1 MRKMR
6 MERYV
11 TLPGGEKVAA
21 LGQGT
26 WFMGERR
33 DRHVDEVAA
42 IRLGVEL
49 GMTLV
54 DTAEMYGDGG
64 AELMLGEAL
73 DGIRDEVFLVSKVYP
88 QNAGFKGVQAAC
100 ERSLKRMKTD
110 RIDLY
115 LLHWRGG
122 TPFEET
128 VRGFEALQED
138 GKIRNWGVSNMDT
151 DDMEEL
157 LEAQGGENCTVNQIL
172 YNLTRRGAEYD
183 LLPFQQKTEIPI
195 MAYSP
200 IEQGRLPRTGA
211 LAEIGAKHR
220 VDPFTIALAWL
231 LRRPDVVAIPKAT
244 NPDHVRANRAAADIV
259 LDAEDLAALDKAFP
273 PPTRKRPLEM
283 L

>member
-1 MRKMR
+1 MNRH
-6 MERYV
+6 V
-11 TLPGGEKVAA
+11 ILPGGEKVPA

-26 WFMGERR
+26 WFMGERP
-33 DRHVDEVAA
+33 DRRAAEVAA

-49 GMTLV
+49 GLTLV

-64 AELMLGEAL
+64 AEEMLAEAL

-88 QNAGFKGVQAAC
+88 HNASFSGVQAAC
-100 ERSLKRMKTD
+100 ERSLRRMNVD
-110 RIDLY
+110 CIDLY

-128 VRGFEALQED
+128 VRGFEELQQM
-138 GKIRNWGVSNMDT
+138 GKIRHWGVSNLDT

-157 LEAQGGENCTVNQIL
+157 IEADGGDACAVNQVL
-172 YNLTRRGAEYD
+172 YNLSRRGPEFG
-183 LLPFQQKTEIPI
+183 LLPFQEKMEIPV

-200 IEQGRLPRTGA
+200 IEQGRLPRSGA
-211 LAEIGAKHR
+211 LADIGRKHD
-220 VDPFTIALAWL
+220 VDPYQIALAWL
-231 LRRPDVVAIPKAT
+231 LRRPDVIAIPKASSLE
-244 NPDHVRANRAAADIV
+244 HVRANRAALDIE
-259 LDAEDLAALDKAFP
+259 LDAEDFAALDKAFP